1 MGSAPPFEFVFTAI
15 PVDRRI
21 ENSDNVPK
29 GFYGAAPGPR
39 KGPRKQTA
47 VGINCSDDS
56 RACSA
61 LKPNDSGAEYR
72 PLVRS
77 VLQADATIYAISLAL
92 VAIAFVLRSLLAPTL
107 GGQALHLFLLPPVFV
122 AGILGGMG
130 PGLLAT
136 AVSLIFHLY
145 VTGEF
150 SSLVHIDSPLF
161 AAELWRAATFTGLG
175 IAIAWFGELLRR
187 TRREAASRELHL
199 QSILDTVPEA
209 MIVIDERGAMH
220 SFSSA
225 AERLFGYAAEEVLGQ
240 NIKMIMPS
248 PYRENHDH
256 YVERYLRTG
265 EKRIIG
271 AGRVVV
277 GARKDGSIFPMELA
291 VGEMKSDNARFFTG
305 FIRDITERQE
315 VEARLQELQSEIV
328 HISRLTALGEMASAL
343 AHELNQPLSAIANYM
358 KGSRRLLEGRTD
370 DQSRMIREAMDKAA
384 EQSLRAGEII
394 RRLRDFVARGETE
407 RRIQSLNKLLEEA
420 SALALVGTRDR
431 GVRVTYLFDPTLD
444 LVLVDKV
451 QIQQVVLNLVRNAI
465 EAMENS
471 ERRELT
477 IATERDRDG
486 MAAVRISDTGTGIS
500 PDIAPQLFQPFIT
513 SKPHG
518 LGVGLSI
525 SRTIVESH
533 GGLITVA
540 PNPQGGTTFR
550 FTVRAVSQ
558 EDLRDDR

>member
-1 MGSAPPFEFVFTAI
+1 
-15 PVDRRI
+15 
-21 ENSDNVPK
+21 
-29 GFYGAAPGPR
+29 
-39 KGPRKQTA
+39 
-47 VGINCSDDS
+47 
-56 RACSA
+56 
-61 LKPNDSGAEYR
+61 
-72 PLVRS
+72 
-77 VLQADATIYAISLAL
+77 
-92 VAIAFVLRSLLAPTL
+92 
-107 GGQALHLFLLPPVFV
+107 
-122 AGILGGMG
+122 
-130 PGLLAT
+130 
-136 AVSLIFHLY
+136 
-145 VTGEF
+145 
-150 SSLVHIDSPLF
+150 
-161 AAELWRAATFTGLG
+161 
-175 IAIAWFGELLRR
+175 
-187 TRREAASRELHL
+187 
-199 QSILDTVPEA
+199 
-209 MIVIDERGAMH
+209 
-220 SFSSA
+220 
-225 AERLFGYAAEEVLGQ
+225 
-240 NIKMIMPS
+240 
-248 PYRENHDH
+248 
-256 YVERYLRTG
+256 LRTG

-358 KGSRRLLEGRTD
+358 KGSRRLLEGLTD

-465 EAMENS
+465 EAIENS